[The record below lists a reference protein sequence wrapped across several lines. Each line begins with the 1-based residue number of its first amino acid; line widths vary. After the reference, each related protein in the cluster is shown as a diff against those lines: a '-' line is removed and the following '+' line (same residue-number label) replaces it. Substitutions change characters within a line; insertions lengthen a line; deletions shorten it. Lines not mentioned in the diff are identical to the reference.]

1 MIAANCRYGLIEKM
15 TDSPRAATTEEL
27 AALLGSDDA
36 ALWREI
42 FAAASEVKRRCGRD
56 RLLKRALI
64 ETANVCAKD
73 CLYCG
78 IRKSNREQLRYRMTI
93 DEVADCVARARA
105 EGFNAVAFQSGEIES
120 EENTCYYEDV
130 LKFCEGLEV
139 TLSLGEQTEEVYRRW
154 KDAGAMRYLLRI
166 ETSNREL
173 YAALHPAECSFDRRV
188 ECLRSLKRT
197 GYITG
202 TGVMIGI
209 PGQTILDLARDVCFF
224 SEMEAD
230 MVGMGPWIPHPASPL
245 ASDGWSPEWAF
256 ETSLKMI
263 ALTRLC
269 LHNVNIVAATAL
281 DALESAVGRERA
293 LQAGANVV
301 MLNYTPLKYRAAYDL
316 YPGKANA

>member
-27 AALLGSDDA
+27 AALIGSDDA
-36 ALWREI
+36 VLWREI

-78 IRKSNREQLRYRMTI
+78 IRKSNREQPRYRMTI

-120 EENTCYYEDV
+120 EENTRYYEDV

-173 YAALHPAECSFDRRV
+173 YASLHPAECSFDRRV
-188 ECLRSLKRT
+188 GCVRSLKRT

-209 PGQTILDLARDVCFF
+209 PGQTILDLARDICFF

-281 DALESAVGRERA
+281 DALEGAVGRERA

>member
-27 AALLGSDDA
+27 AALIGSDDEV
-36 ALWREI
+36 LWREI

-78 IRKSNREQLRYRMTI
+78 IRKSNRELLRYRMTI

-120 EENTCYYEDV
+120 EENTRYYEDV

-154 KDAGAMRYLLRI
+154 KNAGAMRYLLRI

-173 YAALHPAECSFDRRV
+173 YASLHPAECSFDCRV

-209 PGQTILDLARDVCFF
+209 PGQTILDLARDICFF

-281 DALESAVGRERA
+281 DALEGAAGRERA